1 MDSKSIIYEGAIKG
15 FPLIKI
21 KSKEIIEK
29 IRKGSFFMSSLKT
42 YRELYRQSGDDT
54 IGDPNEGK
62 LVIHEA
68 FLTIPET
75 GERTLIMDQ
84 ALPTVNEN
92 DFVFC
97 MFGINPNLHNEF
109 LFTEEQ
115 KQKLI
120 RFDNTAML
128 VTDAYEFSRRIVQAA
143 NQRGLTIKSG
153 FVKYYDE
160 RINNGNIYIDL
171 LTGGTE
177 NIVFHKTKKYE
188 YQQEFRFTIRNTTGE
203 SSLTLDIGD
212 ISDITEVFTTEQL
225 FSSIIKK
232 SE

>member
-1 MDSKSIIYEGAIKG
+1 MDSKSVVYEGAIKG

-21 KSKEIIEK
+21 KSREIISK
-29 IRKGSFFMSSLKT
+29 IQKGSFYMSSLKT
-42 YRELYRQSGDDT
+42 YREMYNKSGDDT
-54 IGDPNEGK
+54 VGDPNEGK
-62 LVIHEA
+62 FVIHEA

-75 GERTLIMDQ
+75 GESTLIMDQ

-97 MFGINPNLHNEF
+97 MFGINPDLHNEF
-109 LFTEEQ
+109 LFTDEQ

-120 RFDNTAML
+120 NFDDTAML
-128 VTDAYEFSRRIVQAA
+128 VTDVYEFCKRIVCAA
-143 NQRGLTIKSG
+143 NLRGLTIKSG

-160 RINNGNIYIDL
+160 HINNAKIYIDL
-171 LTGGTE
+171 FRNGTE

-203 SSLTLDIGD
+203 DHLCLDIGD
-212 ISDITEVFTTEQL
+212 ISDITKVFTTEQL

-232 SE
+232 N